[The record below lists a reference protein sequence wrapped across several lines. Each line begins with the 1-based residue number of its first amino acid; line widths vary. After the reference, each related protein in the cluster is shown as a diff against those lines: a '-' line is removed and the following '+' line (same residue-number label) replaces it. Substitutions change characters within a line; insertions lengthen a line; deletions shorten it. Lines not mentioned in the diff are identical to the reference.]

1 MQNPFVYRSPSPM
14 DGERLR
20 RFQLMGLP
28 NRQLEII
35 LGKNLH
41 VKKTT
46 LVDLIIEQEYY
57 ST

>member
-1 MQNPFVYRSPSPM
+1 M

-28 NRQLEII
+28 NRQLVII

-41 VKKTT
+41 AKKTT
-46 LVDLIIEQEYY
+46 LVDLILDQEYH
-57 ST
+57 S